1 MTLED
6 NKAYWQQFF
15 TVDTVTLEDVL
26 PQFYPINYRIADWI
40 LSYGWFPGIFLL
52 GLVLVFGVLLAG
64 ISFKIRNRLFYVLGN
79 FGFRFGW
86 FGSLPLVSEGMVSGV
101 VNAILLGLVLSVYRY
116 DLVTKEGL

>member
-1 MTLED
+1 M
-6 NKAYWQQFF
+6 
-15 TVDTVTLEDVL
+15 TLEDVL

-64 ISFKIRNRLFYVLGN
+64 ISFKIRNRLGKLVAFAGSICLLLQILFYVLGN